1 MQPSALVP
9 PTNYNVDRLVM
20 ARVPEQ
26 LKGDFKDRAASD
38 DLKDMKERQILNR
51 AVGILLERR
60 AADVRRL
67 QEVYQDLL
75 DKPWAESDK
84 HFQFWLPVV
93 THRRTKSFANRHDL
107 KIREVVLLAVADY
120 LYDN

>member
-38 DLKDMKERQILNR
+38 DLKDLKERQIFFFFFFETVPLGFFWRGGQRMSVVSRKFIRLYWISLGPKVINIFNS
-51 AVGILLERR
+51 GFLSRR
-60 AADVRRL
+60 IAARSPSL
-67 QEVYQDLL
+67 T
-75 DKPWAESDK
+75 A
-84 HFQFWLPVV
+84 
-93 THRRTKSFANRHDL
+93 TT
-107 KIREVVLLAVADY
+107 
-120 LYDN
+120 